1 MANDNS
7 QKDHPAKC
15 GNTTK
20 IEKKKKTTRNIPSFP
35 VNIRWHTVCDRPL
48 ITLDSMINLN
58 TNPF

>member
-20 IEKKKKTTRNIPSFP
+20 IEKKKKQKQIFQ
-35 VNIRWHTVCDRPL
+35 VFQL
-48 ITLDSMINLN
+48 IFVGILYVIDH
-58 TNPF
+58 

>member
-20 IEKKKKTTRNIPSFP
+20 IEKKKKKNQEIFQ
-35 VNIRWHTVCDRPL
+35 VFQL
-48 ITLDSMINLN
+48 IFVGILYVIDH
-58 TNPF
+58 